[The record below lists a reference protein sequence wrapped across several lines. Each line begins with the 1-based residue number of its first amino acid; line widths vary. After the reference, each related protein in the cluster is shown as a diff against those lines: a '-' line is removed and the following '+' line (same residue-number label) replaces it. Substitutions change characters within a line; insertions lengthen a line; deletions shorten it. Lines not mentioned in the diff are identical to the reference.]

1 MKKTCTA
8 KSYLCIVKHLEP
20 QVVTV
25 RISHAKHMY
34 IVEDE
39 NVLGYTFDEK
49 TKKRDF
55 VRINVIAV
63 DVLKGGDPIL
73 INHTILAINYRAA
86 TKEDEERFFIRLG
99 L

>member
-1 MKKTCTA
+1 MKKTCTV
-8 KSYLCIVKHLEP
+8 KSYLYIVKHLEP
-20 QVVTV
+20 RVVTV
-25 RISHAKHMY
+25 ISHAKHMY

-39 NVLGYTFDEK
+39 NVLGYTFDNL
-49 TKKRDF
+49 TVKRDF
-55 VRINVIAV
+55 IRMNVIAV